1 MKATVILGTEVQ
13 IAKDAQ
19 IPTRYQ
25 GRTGFVVGTIP
36 VGRGFRYEVSPVGGR
51 RVTPLVLN
59 TRQFD
64 VL

>member
-1 MKATVILGTEVQ
+1 MATISLGTEVQ
-13 IAKDAQ
+13 IAKNAT

-25 GRTGFVVGTIP
+25 GRTGFVVGT
-36 VGRGFRYEVSPVGGR
+36 VKAGRGFKYEVTPVGGR
-51 RVTPLVLN
+51 RVTPLILN

>member
-1 MKATVILGTEVQ
+1 MTITLGTEVQ
-13 IAKDAQ
+13 IAKDAK
-19 IPTRYQ
+19 IAARYQ

-36 VGRGFRYEVSPVGGR
+36 AGRGFKYEVEPVGGR
-51 RVTPLVLN
+51 RVTPLVLS